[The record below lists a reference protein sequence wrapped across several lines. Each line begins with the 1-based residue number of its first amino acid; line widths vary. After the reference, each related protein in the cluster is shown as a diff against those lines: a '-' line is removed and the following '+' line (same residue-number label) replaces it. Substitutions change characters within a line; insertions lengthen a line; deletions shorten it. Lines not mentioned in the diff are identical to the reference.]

1 MTSIIPVTTKDQI
14 EIIAELADEI
24 WTDHYTPIIGSGQ
37 VKYMLDKFQSVAAIT
52 EQIESGT
59 LYYLVQF
66 EGEPAGYVSV
76 YKKNTSLFLSKF
88 YVHKAMRG
96 KGLGKE
102 ALVFVEEKAK
112 ELDCESI
119 SLTVNK
125 HNTNS
130 IRAYDKLGFTNMGP
144 IVIDIGNGYIMDDFA
159 FEKKLT

>member
-1 MTSIIPVTTKDQI
+1 MTSIIPVTTESQI
-14 EIIAELADEI
+14 KIIERLADEI

-37 VKYMLDKFQSVAAIT
+37 VTYMLNKFQSVEAIK

-59 LYYLVQF
+59 LYYLIRF
-66 EGEPAGYVSV
+66 NGEPAGYVSV

-88 YVHKAMRG
+88 YVHKSMRG

-102 ALVFVEEKAK
+102 ALAFVEEKAK
-112 ELDCESI
+112 ELECESI

-130 IRAYDKLGFTNMGP
+130 IKAYD
-144 IVIDIGNGYIMDDFA
+144 
-159 FEKKLT
+159 